1 MNHDMQINRS
11 QSVNLSPNMA
21 SVLQH
26 CAKTLLVYGQPA
38 VGGQP
43 GCRLMLLPPESQ
55 QHHYHGQIC
64 LNQRPGREA
73 AELEFV
79 LCNQHG
85 DVLEIGPVT
94 AGGSLQFPW
103 RPELTGQT
111 CTLRLQ
117 PAGAH
122 RHPGQPPSYRR
133 SARTPDTT
141 KQTHANASSP
151 AGPIQINA
159 GNIVIRLPACAVPW
173 HLLCLVA
180 LHPTTHRIMQ
190 RTLALA
196 KPVATTLSTE
206 HQPLVQA
213 TVDLSG
219 LVPQGNPNGVH
230 IDAWA
235 ITPNPE
241 SFLPA
246 DQYEICDDL
255 LQQFA
260 TTSTE
265 ANSAIHALQTARKRQ
280 LNATGAVPRQQQP
293 TDNTTVRTFTN
304 SLGMRLQLLP
314 PAHFQMGT
322 NSAFIPTNFWMSPAL
337 VTRLQWQRL
346 MLGPTSW
353 HIPSNQLS
361 DQQPATCVNWYEA
374 TRFCEWLTRLEGR
387 LYRLPTELEWE
398 YACHVASTLQ
408 TSRHGK
414 NTAAAVSPEPLL
426 MLGSTWEWC
435 SDGIPQPDTVH
446 SGIEEPQTAVS
457 LPRVVR
463 GGSWYNVADNVR
475 SALPRFL
482 PPDTSSPQIGFRIC
496 CTAESAFAPAGSS
509 TDV

>member
-43 GCRLMLLPPESQ
+43 GCRLMLLPPEPQ
-55 QHHYHGQIC
+55 QVYYRGQIC

-79 LCNQHG
+79 LCNEHG

-94 AGGSLQFPW
+94 AGGSLKFPL

-111 CTLRLQ
+111 CSLRLQ

-122 RHPGQPPSYRR
+122 RHPGQPPSYRH

-141 KQTHANASSP
+141 TQTHASASTP
-151 AGPIQINA
+151 AGPIQIDA
-159 GNIVIRLPACAVPW
+159 GNIVIQLPASAVPW
-173 HLLCLVA
+173 QLLCLVA
-180 LHPTTHRIMQ
+180 LHPATHRIAQ

-196 KPVATTLSTE
+196 KPIAATRSTE
-206 HQPLVQA
+206 QQPLVRA
-213 TVDLSG
+213 TVDLSE
-219 LVPQGNPNGVH
+219 LLPQGNPSSFH

-235 ITPNPE
+235 ITPDPE

-246 DQYEICDDL
+246 DQFEICDDL

-265 ANSAIHALQTARKRQ
+265 ANSAINALQTARKRQ

-293 TDNTTVRTFTN
+293 TGTTPVRTFTN
-304 SLGMRLQLLP
+304 SLGVCLRLLP

-322 NSAFIPTNFWMSPAL
+322 KSAFIPTNFWMSPFL
-337 VTRLQWQRL
+337 ITRLQWQRL

-361 DQQPATCVNWYEA
+361 DQLPATCVNWYEA
-374 TRFCEWLTRLEGR
+374 TRFCEWLSRLEGR
-387 LYRLPTELEWE
+387 VYRLPTELEWE
-398 YACHVASTLQ
+398 YACHVASTIQ

-414 NTAAAVSPEPLL
+414 NTAAAMSPEPLF
-426 MLGSTWEWC
+426 MLGNICEWC
-435 SDGIPQPDTVH
+435 SDSIPQPDAIH
-446 SGIEEPQTAVS
+446 SGIEEPKTAVS
-457 LPRVVR
+457 LVRVVR
-463 GGSWYNVADNVR
+463 GGSWYNATDTVH
-475 SALPRFL
+475 SAPPPFL

-496 CTAESAFAPAGSS
+496 CTAESTS
-509 TDV
+509 TPSGVSADV